1 MSCIKYLKGKQLK
14 KQNNINI
21 LFNVWEMKYYRP
33 YHLVDSS
40 PWPFLGGCSGL
51 SLVVGG
57 ILYMHYGQIWLVM
70 SGILFVGIIMVV

>member
-1 MSCIKYLKGKQLK
+1 MSCIKYFGGKQLK
-14 KQNNINI
+14 NKKGG
-21 LFNVWEMKYYRP
+21 MKYYRP

-57 ILYMHYGQIWLVM
+57 ILYMHYGYIWLM
-70 SGILFVGIIMVV
+70 LSGVLFVGIIMVV

>member
-1 MSCIKYLKGKQLK
+1 
-14 KQNNINI
+14 
-21 LFNVWEMKYYRP
+21 MKYYRP

-57 ILYMHYGQIWLVM
+57 ILYMHYGYIWLMM
-70 SGILFVGIIMVV
+70 SGVLFVGIIMVV